1 MPLPYRRAD
10 YHPRMRLP
18 VWILLS
24 LLLFAQAEAAKKNVV
39 FILVDDWGWA
49 DAGVQGSDFFETPN
63 IDRLAREGMRF
74 TQAYAAA
81 AICSPTRAAIL
92 TGKSPARL
100 DMTIWHE
107 GAVRGGPKSKRL
119 LEAKAQPNLPRGEVT
134 LAELFKKED
143 YFTAHIGKWH
153 LGKAAFYPET
163 QGYDVNIGGTCWGA
177 PATFYWPYRGP
188 WSKNDPELRYVP
200 VGSGKSDD
208 YLTDQL
214 TDHALRIITQQKD
227 RPFFLSLWFHTVHT
241 PIEGKPDL
249 VKRFEKKPPGKIHSH
264 AEYAAMLASLD
275 ENVGRV
281 LRRIDDLKLT
291 DHTVVILTSDNGG
304 VDFST
309 AKSDNRP
316 PTSNAPFRSGKGTLY
331 EGGLRVPLI
340 IRWPGRTKAGSECA
354 AQVTS
359 QDFFP
364 TLADALGQT
373 EVPRH
378 DGVSLLPLLENPKAS
393 LNREALFWHYP
404 HYYPRMTPASA
415 IRAGDWKL
423 IQYYEDNRLELF
435 NLKTDP
441 AETKNLA
448 ATQPAK
454 TKALRK
460 KLDAW
465 RKETDAKAPTKN
477 PDWRQLRK

>member
-1 MPLPYRRAD
+1 MPLPCRRAD

-163 QGYDVNIGGTCWGA
+163 QGYDVNIGGTYWGA
-177 PATFYWPYRGP
+177 PATFRWPYRGP

-200 VGSGKSDD
+200 VGSGKSGD

-364 TLADALGQT
+364 TLANALGQT
-373 EVPRH
+373 DVPRH
-378 DGVSLLPLLENPKAS
+378 DGVSLLPLLNNPRAP

-435 NLKTDP
+435 KLKTDP

-448 ATQPAK
+448 TTQSAK

-477 PDWRQLRK
+477 PDWRR